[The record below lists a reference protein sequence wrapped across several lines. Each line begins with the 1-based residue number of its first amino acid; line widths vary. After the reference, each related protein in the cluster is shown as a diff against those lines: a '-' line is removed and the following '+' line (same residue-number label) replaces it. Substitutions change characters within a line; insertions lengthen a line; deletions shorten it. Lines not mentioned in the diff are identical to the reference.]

1 MNEGFDNP
9 VAVALRQPSAL
20 SALSLTEWDLL
31 IRQARRAGLLGR
43 LARNLEDKG
52 CLQQIDRR
60 PRGHLI
66 SESTLA
72 RKHGRDVRWEVQCI
86 ARALE
91 EIGVRTILL
100 KGAAY
105 LMADLP
111 AASGRLFSDVDIL
124 VPKDDIDRVEEIL
137 EQHGFDMVKT
147 DSYNQRYYRRWMH
160 QIPPMQHIIR
170 RTVVDVHHTLVPETA
185 RVALKSERLRADAVA
200 LPDHPGLFVL
210 APPDMVL
217 HSAVHL
223 FNEGEFDHG
232 LRDLSDMDLLLRHF
246 AEGDP
251 AFWTKLTARA
261 HELDLERPLHYALRY
276 AAEIL
281 ATPVP
286 AGTVAEASAGRIS
299 GHLGGG
305 RPREWLMDALF
316 RRALRPDHASC
327 DDRFSGLARWL
338 LYVRAHHLRMPPHLL
353 VPHLVRKAVMRHL
366 KE

>member
-1 MNEGFDNP
+1 MQ
-9 VAVALRQPSAL
+9 A
-20 SALSLTEWDLL
+20 EW
-31 IRQARRAGLLGR
+31 
-43 LARNLEDKG
+43 
-52 CLQQIDRR
+52 
-60 PRGHLI
+60 
-66 SESTLA
+66 TLA
-72 RKHGRDVRWEVQCI
+72 AKHARDILWEARCI
-86 ARALE
+86 RRALE
-91 EIGVRTILL
+91 QIDTPVVLL

-105 LMADLP
+105 LLAELP
-111 AASGRLFSDVDIL
+111 ASSGRIFSDIDFM
-124 VPKDDIDRVEEIL
+124 VPKNVIEDVEEAL
-137 EQHGFDMVKT
+137 KRNGWLPAKLN
-147 DSYNQRYYRRWMH
+147 SYDQQYYRRWMH
-160 QIPPMQHIIR
+160 EIPPLIHFKRQS
-170 RTVVDVHHTLVPETA
+170 VLDVHHTLVPETA

-261 HELDLERPLHYALRY
+261 RELDLERPLHYALRY

-286 AGTVAEASAGRIS
+286 AGTMAEASAGRIL
-299 GHLGGG
+299 GRLGGRLGG
-305 RPREWLMDALF
+305 RAREWLMDALF

-327 DDRFSGLARWL
+327 NDRFSGLARWL